1 MRRNRLVALV
11 CGATLALALAIAAI
25 VALADSRGANENI
38 PNARSAIEALPY
50 PFTFESPPRDTR
62 KALIIGITDKLGKSF
77 RFFLFV
83 DRAPLDIGVPSY
95 HRENLSG
102 GALGRR
108 YVMLN
113 NESHEIRPET
123 TKLPIRS
130 YGGNSGIT
138 KTMEDEFFEIEFA
151 VEDAVCELSEGKPCP
166 AI

>member
-1 MRRNRLVALV
+1 MKGNRLVVLLCAAALIP
-11 CGATLALALAIAAI
+11 ALMASAVIADNGGGS
-25 VALADSRGANENI
+25 VENI

-50 PFTFESPPRDTR
+50 PLTFQSPPKDTR
-62 KALIIGITDKLGKSF
+62 KALIIRITDKLGKSF

-83 DRAPLDIGVPSY
+83 DRAPLDIGMPSY

-130 YGGNSGIT
+130 YAGNSGIT
-138 KTMEDEFFEIEFA
+138 KAMEDEFFKIEFA

>member
-1 MRRNRLVALV
+1 MRGNRLTTLI
-11 CGATLALALAIAAI
+11 CGVILALALAAAV
-25 VALADSRGANENI
+25 VASADDTGPVENI

-50 PFTFESPPRDTR
+50 PFTYESPPRDTR
-62 KALIIGITDKLGKSF
+62 KALIISTTDKLGKSF

-113 NESHEIRPET
+113 NERHEIRPET
-123 TKLPIRS
+123 IKLPIRS
-130 YGGNSGIT
+130 YSGHSGIT
-138 KTMEDEFFEIEFA
+138 AAMEHEFFEIEFA
-151 VEDAVCELSEGKPCP
+151 VEDAVCKLSEGKPCP